1 MVDGRYPT
9 DAYRPGGRFGLRWAL
24 RKVHAGMDQY
34 RWVKDLSA
42 SHIAMGIAGDSYQ
55 EKDMGRRRRQR
66 TETEDSGYARSS
78 RSRSPRRLT
87 IDPPRAA
94 LIGPRMSDGS
104 FFAEKNKKMHY
115 GNIVNMQAGK
125 AAMKSSGKIKL
136 KRGKKVKVSSKL
148 REKIKE
154 VMKGASYSGQY
165 NAIVQGTVG
174 IAQYPGAA
182 SAGAEFFC
190 DANAFPSLSDPQMV
204 FCIPRHQND
213 TQSKWVYW
221 GGFPQKDLSTDQL
234 SYEHMFE
241 HFSPMQY
248 LDAAS
253 KLWNNKFGVS
263 QSWFAA
269 SPENIN
275 LMAKRSDGTIS
286 NSSLST
292 ITHNVTGLKLNIV
305 NSHVKYTL
313 RNNSQRTQTIE
324 IFHCTPKIKF
334 PTTSAL
340 NDLYHTVQSELFG
353 VTGAGVAATAANA
366 NRLSSLMTDKTDA
379 TGATITIADCIQHP
393 MFDPKDSL
401 FWSARWKYEKKTIR
415 IAPGETC
422 QHSIQGPKNVLL
434 DFNKIQTASFA
445 SNIANTSS
453 SIPVWV
459 KGYNVSV
466 FMRVIPDMTSSA
478 DLADNSATYRQT
490 YNNSGNF
497 ASIIANCDGR
507 KVVLPICC
515 EVQYSYNIKC
525 PDQQGFL
532 QQAVSA
538 GAVQNLNLKRPVKRF
553 DNFTDFPNTHKLITE
568 ENNISPIDQTIYN

>member
-1 MVDGRYPT
+1 MSFNYQWNRYLRDKQYQNHGPYQNRKWLDSAYKGVNVAGLTAGVIDYFSPKEKEMAGHRTGRT
-9 DAYRPGGRFGLRWAL
+9 
-24 RKVHAGMDQY
+24 
-34 RWVKDLSA
+34 
-42 SHIAMGIAGDSYQ
+42 
-55 EKDMGRRRRQR
+55 R
-66 TETEDSGYARSS
+66 TETEGTSDSGYARS
-78 RSRSPRRLT
+78 RRASTGQLT
-87 IDPPRAA
+87 VGSS
-94 LIGPRMSDGS
+94 IGPRLPDGS
-104 FFAEKNKKMHY
+104 FFSKKITKMHY

-154 VMKGASYSGQY
+154 VMKGASYSGHY

-174 IAQYPGAA
+174 IAQYPG
-182 SAGAEFFC
+182 SAGPGAEFFC

-204 FCIPRHQND
+204 YCIPRHQSD

-221 GGFPQKDLSTDQL
+221 GGFPQKDMSTDQL

-253 KLWNNKFGVS
+253 KMWNNKFGVAE
-263 QSWFAA
+263 SWFAQ
-269 SPENIN
+269 SPANIN
-275 LMAKRSDGTIS
+275 LEAKRSDGTLTGG
-286 NSSLST
+286 SSTVS
-292 ITHNVTGLKLNIV
+292 THNVTGLKLNIV

-313 RNNSQRTQTIE
+313 RNNSQRTMNIE

-334 PTTSAL
+334 PGTSAL
-340 NDLYHTVQSELFG
+340 NDLYHTVQTELFG
-353 VTGAGVAATAANA
+353 VTGAGIAATAANA
-366 NRLSSLMTDKTDA
+366 NRLSSLMTNKTDQ

-445 SNIANTSS
+445 SNVANTTS

-466 FMRVIPDMTSSA
+466 FMRIIPDMTSSA

-538 GAVQNLNLKRPVKRF
+538 GAVQNLNLKRPVKRY